1 MFMGMSYATKEDWEK
16 TEECCKLQV
25 IRIFEENGDSGSILL
40 IDTYTTKA
48 NAVAKMGRYKEA
60 HQLCKK
66 AKRNQSDEGLI
77 FLTEGKVYLEEDIE
91 KKATQA
97 FKSCKNQY
105 RSGNVVHDRYCLF
118 GTQLYVRGQRK
129 L

>member
-16 TEECCKLQV
+16 TEECCNQV

-66 AKRNQSDEGLI
+66 AKEINPDEGLI

-91 KKATQA
+91 K
-97 FKSCKNQY
+97 SNP
-105 RSGNVVHDRYCLF
+105 SI
-118 GTQLYVRGQRK
+118 
-129 L
+129 

>member
-16 TEECCKLQV
+16 TEECCNQV

-66 AKRNQSDEGLI
+66 SKKKSIRTKALI

-91 KKATQA
+91 K
-97 FKSCKNQY
+97 SNP
-105 RSGNVVHDRYCLF
+105 SI
-118 GTQLYVRGQRK
+118 
-129 L
+129 

>member
-16 TEECCKLQV
+16 TEECCNQV

-66 AKRNQSDEGLI
+66 AKEINPDEGLI

-91 KKATQA
+91 KKQP
-97 FKSCKNQY
+97 KHLKKLQKPVPVRKC
-105 RSGNVVHDRYCLF
+105 
-118 GTQLYVRGQRK
+118 GT
-129 L
+129 